1 MAEKLYYQD
10 AYLKEFQ
17 AEITEVK
24 KRDGK
29 LLVALN
35 KTAFYP
41 EGGGQRPDG
50 GTITI
55 CKKEKMSSSGASL
68 TSESPL
74 SNDADRKQE
83 LFFTV
88 IDVQEEEGEIWHYL
102 DANKE
107 TEKCLETDVLL
118 QPGQMVVG
126 RIDWNRRFDHMQ
138 QHSGEHIISGMI
150 CSAFDCSNVG
160 FHMGEEEVTID
171 YSARISMEE
180 VLEIEA
186 AANRYL
192 WEDHPFVQMWP
203 TAEELKTIEYR
214 SKKELEGD
222 VRITSFPGAD
232 CCACCGTHVKSSA
245 EVGLIKITSAHNFH
259 EGTRFTL
266 YCGKRALDYLNRSF
280 QANKKTAVLLST
292 KEERTF
298 EVVQKQMEEFASLK
312 GRFSQMQ
319 EDYFKM
325 WAENFEGKEQALIIS
340 DRLDPEEGRKL
351 CDLLADK
358 VSGTAAVFTKVK
370 ENGDETSVFRYA
382 IMNRGEDISGMIR
395 EMNQQLSGKGGGRNG
410 FAQGNVSV
418 SESAI
423 RRFFS

>member
-102 DANKE
+102 DANQE

-203 TAEELKTIEYR
+203 TAKELKTIEYR